1 MSRAARETAYRF
13 PVPAAQRLASL
24 IGMKSDLEQV
34 VAYCD
39 RMVKRYAGLHLK
51 QSPFDIVGFTTPLD
65 FIDWEALSTAACI
78 SYARCFSSGVRQTLD
93 NNLLSTAD
101 IELSSLHSF
110 VLDFRDKHIAHSVN
124 SFENNSVTIHIGE
137 HFQSSTEIETITPS
151 HTRATGLSI
160 DVPPKLKRLA
170 EWWIGKVEEEMA
182 VEKAEVLRIA
192 RATSISE
199 IKTHGTARSTSANDR
214 IANVRKR
221 RPNP

>member
-51 QSPFDIVGFTTPLD
+51 QSPFNIVGFTTPLQLYPTGRHYQQQLASAMRGASR
-65 FIDWEALSTAACI
+65 FL
-78 SYARCFSSGVRQTLD
+78 RPQTLD

-160 DVPPKLKRLA
+160 DVPPKA
-170 EWWIGKVEEEMA
+170 
-182 VEKAEVLRIA
+182 KAP
-192 RATSISE
+192 S
-199 IKTHGTARSTSANDR
+199 
-214 IANVRKR
+214 
-221 RPNP
+221 